1 MPLMAFDERGWI
13 PKLHLYSSDEAATV
27 AVHDPPVVTMKRC
40 TLRRSESLPISFTEK
55 KRHFKTTDCQNKTRR
70 LFSNNSWTTKVESS
84 VDKPQDRKRTC
95 SPLAYKRRYSK
106 REDSRDGFILGGTI
120 MIGTSSQGFLER
132 KEERKTSRPETRTM
146 IRATFYWVSHSSTKR
161 PTDNTTTCLW
171 DQTLS
176 VYLSESLCLMYSL

>member
-1 MPLMAFDERGWI
+1 MAFDERGWI

-106 REDSRDGFILGGTI
+106 REDSQRWVYPRRDDYDRYLIPRI
-120 MIGTSSQGFLER
+120 SR
-132 KEERKTSRPETRTM
+132 EERREENIKARDEDDDSGHVLLGLAFVDE
-146 IRATFYWVSHSSTKR
+146 AT
-161 PTDNTTTCLW
+161 N
-171 DQTLS
+171 
-176 VYLSESLCLMYSL
+176 